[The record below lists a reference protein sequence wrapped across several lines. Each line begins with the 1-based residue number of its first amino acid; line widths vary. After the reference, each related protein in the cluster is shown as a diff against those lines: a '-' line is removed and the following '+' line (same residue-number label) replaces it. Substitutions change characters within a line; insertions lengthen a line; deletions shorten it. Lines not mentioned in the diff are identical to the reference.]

1 MITEGTSKFCT
12 YNKTINII
20 KVTIDKYVPTFW
32 PKNKMHNN
40 ISYRHMNTLRV
51 LYLEWWR

>member
-12 YNKTINII
+12 YNKTINIL

-40 ISYRHMNTLRV
+40 MSYRHMNTLRV